1 MRPIESRSSTDLVES
16 LNTGE
21 DGGISFDVALHDRGE
36 MEIRL
41 YMYVSF

>member
-1 MRPIESRSSTDLVES
+1 MES

-21 DGGISFDVALHDRGE
+21 DGGIGFDVAFHDWGE

-41 YMYVSF
+41 YVGLFL